1 MNNFLLN
8 LPEYASVICF
18 GIGFCNLLL
27 NRNMIKKIIG
37 LGIMDTSIY
46 LFLAVKG
53 YVQGAVA
60 PIVTLI
66 EQEQGID
73 TSLYVN
79 PIPAGLVLTGIV
91 VSVSV
96 TAILLALTVRMHE
109 EFNTFNLDEVIAQ
122 VRESERRAEKE

>member
-1 MNNFLLN
+1 MNYLLNN
-8 LPEYASVICF
+8 LPEYVSMICF
-18 GIGFCNLLL
+18 GIGFSNLLL

-60 PIVTLI
+60 PIVTLA
-66 EQEQGID
+66 EQAAGVD

-96 TAILLALTVRMHE
+96 TAILLALTVRLHE
-109 EFNTFNLDEVIAQ
+109 EFGTLNIDEIIHR
-122 VRESERRAEKE
+122 VREEDRRNE

>member
-1 MNNFLLN
+1 MNVFIYK
-8 LPEYASVICF
+8 LPEYCSIICF

-27 NRNMIKKIIG
+27 NNNMVKKIIG

-53 YVQGAVA
+53 YVRGAVA
-60 PIVTLI
+60 PIVTY
-66 EQEQGID
+66 QEQLTGID
-73 TSLYVN
+73 PTKYVN

-109 EFNTFNLDEVIAQ
+109 EFNTFNIDKVIHMI
-122 VRESERRAEKE
+122 REEERRAEQ

>member
-1 MNNFLLN
+1 MMN
-8 LPEYASVICF
+8 LPEYCSVICF

-27 NRNMIKKIIG
+27 NRHMIKKIIG

-53 YVQGAVA
+53 YVEGTVA
-60 PIVTLI
+60 PIVTLE
-66 EQEQGID
+66 EQAMGID

-109 EFNTFNLDEVIAQ
+109 EFHTFNVDEMIHI
-122 VRESERRAEKE
+122 VRSEERRAEEE